1 MKVVDLGWAVARIT
15 YNQNFKEICIMSP
28 YETNETAYMPPTC
41 VMVHGEFAFKQLIE
55 ALTSA
60 VQDGA

>member
-1 MKVVDLGWAVARIT
+1 MKVIDLGWAVARIT
-15 YNQNFKEICIMSP
+15 YNNNFKEICIMVP
-28 YETNETAYMPPTC
+28 NGENESVYIPPTC
-41 VMVHGEFAFKQLIE
+41 VMVHGDFAFKQLIE